1 MRKTFRRKKG
11 KLSCAHIAP
20 MPRQRF
26 HLAVVCLL
34 LLNLTLLAQTF
45 EISPSGTAPTAPAK
59 KKSKAAP
66 NQSAP
71 AENGIGWGSGIEVAR
86 QARAAQQALQKND
99 YAAAVN
105 YATRAANA
113 APQNPALW
121 FLLGYSAR
129 MAGRYQISLDA
140 YQRGLKLQPSSIQG
154 LSGLAQTYAKAG
166 RQAEAQDT
174 LQKVLAANPKS
185 VTDLQLA
192 GELSLSSDAGTALQL
207 LKRAEAL
214 QPSARSE
221 LLIARAYQRLNQPQ
235 ESKQYLD
242 RAQSRAPK
250 DPDVLRAVAS
260 FYRDSHQY
268 DVAIATLQKA
278 VALPKGR
285 TALAEL
291 AYTYE
296 LAGKRKEAADTYAQ
310 AANSFAGD
318 PGLQLSA
325 AQALTNVGQ
334 FDHAEAFLKR
344 AEAHDT
350 NNYRLHAIRGQ
361 IASMQGRNED
371 SVREYQAALAHLPE
385 GVPEG
390 PLYPVSLHLS
400 LYQLYQA
407 TGQPAP
413 AEGEL
418 RAAQTQMAKVGAADQ
433 SNQPEYLRLR
443 SLIEAGFNNF
453 DAAEKDIKQALSLE
467 PSNVN
472 IILNYANLLWKT
484 NRKQEAFQTYNHAL
498 GLDPTNHAALTAMGY
513 LAREVADAQTAEK
526 YFQKLTQLY
535 PRDYVPYLALGDLYT
550 SVRKFAPAQE
560 NYEKAH
566 QLAPNNPL
574 SVSGGVNSAIESHQ
588 LPIAKHW
595 LDRADQNTAIAQN
608 PQVMRE
614 RERYLTL
621 TGRYQ
626 ESAELGYKVLEK
638 LPRDPEAPVYLAY
651 DLLFLNRYDDAA
663 KIVAQYKP
671 ILPKDKD
678 LRLIAG
684 YIDTH
689 FDRLQDAVSD
699 FTQALELDP
708 NVATAYMNR
717 GFVLNDLQEPT
728 KAAKDFQMALKLRPN
743 YGEAHLGLAYADLQ
757 LRRSRAA
764 LKEADLAARLLGESR
779 TTHLARAEAYRQQI
793 MLRQAEGEYR
803 AALKIT
809 PNDVPTRLALA
820 DTLYRQHHYGDSI
833 ELLRTSAGL
842 SKKDDPLVYAQL
854 ARSYAQLHR
863 RDEAMQAVRSAEQN
877 SGDNSRVLMA
887 TGDALMTIGEH
898 QAAMD
903 RYARA
908 LDAPNS
914 DRVGTRLALA
924 RLFSESGHPDQAQQQ
939 VSLGF
944 AESRVGE
951 ANPITAEHLIEAA
964 QVLMSIQEF
973 DLAKKYF
980 ERAQAE
986 GADEQA
992 VAIGMTNAYLALGET
1007 QSAGQTIKSLGNNP
1021 DNYENYDYLIALG
1034 NVYRQEHETAQALS
1048 AFARANTLVEGNE
1061 SAEKIE
1067 INLAQQEGRQ
1077 ITNNVS
1083 AQPEVSFSPIF
1094 EDINI
1099 YTTDAKLRGI
1109 TDPALLPPPRSS
1121 FESRAEARYRIHLS
1135 NFPTIMGLVEERN
1148 ARGRISFP
1156 SELLIQDRNTYDT
1169 IVNGGVNPVLHFR
1182 NNSISFEPGL
1192 QFTIRRDTISPL
1204 DMNQNLFRQFL
1215 YVYSSPFFNW
1225 LSFSGSA
1232 MHEAGPFTE
1241 RNLHSRDLAA
1251 KIDFVVGRPWDKTAL
1266 LTGYSVRDVLFRPLV
1281 REYFTTSTY
1290 VGLQRKFGD
1299 SIKASVFGEYMRSWR
1314 VQDNQ
1319 FAIAQALRPA
1329 FRLEFTPNKRWSVQA
1344 NGIWSR
1350 GEGFHAYDN
1359 VQNEILVTYMRPLQQ
1374 SIHDGLGDV
1383 SATYPLR
1390 LSFGL
1395 QQQTFYNFAGRSV
1408 TTVRPVIQLNLF

>member
-1 MRKTFRRKKG
+1 
-11 KLSCAHIAP
+11 
-20 MPRQRF
+20 MPRQQL
-26 HLAVVCLL
+26 HIAVLCSL
-34 LLNLTLLAQTF
+34 LLNLPLLAQTF
-45 EISPSGTAPTAPAK
+45 EINPGTASSSQSANKSAK
-59 KKSKAAP
+59 KNSNAAP
-66 NQSAP
+66 RQAAP

-86 QARAAQQALQKND
+86 DARAAQQALERNN
-99 YAAAVN
+99 YSAAVN
-105 YATRAANA
+105 YAARAANA
-113 APQNPALW
+113 APQNAALW
-121 FLLGYSAR
+121 FLVGYAAR
-129 MAGRYQISLDA
+129 MAGRYQVSLDA

-166 RQAEAQDT
+166 RQAEAQDA

-192 GELSLSSDAGTALQL
+192 GELSLSSDTGTALQL

-242 RAQSRAPK
+242 RAQNRAPK
-250 DPDVLRAVAS
+250 DPDVLRSVAG

-268 DVAIATLQKA
+268 DLAIAALQKA
-278 VALPKGR
+278 LTLPKGR
-285 TALAEL
+285 SALGEL
-291 AYTYE
+291 AYTYA

-310 AANSFAGD
+310 AANGSAGD

-344 AEAHDT
+344 AQALDSNH
-350 NNYRLHAIRGQ
+350 YRLHAIRGQ

-371 SVREYQAALAHLPE
+371 SVREYQAAVARLPQA
-385 GVPEG
+385 VQEG

-407 TGQPAP
+407 IDEAQPA
-413 AEGEL
+413 EREL
-418 RAAQTQMAKVGAADQ
+418 RLAQGQMAQVGAPDQ
-433 SNQPEYLRLR
+433 SSQPEYLRLR
-443 SLIEAGFNNF
+443 SLIEAGFGNF
-453 DAAEKDIKQALSLE
+453 DAAEKDIKQALSLA

-472 IILNYANLLWKT
+472 IILNYANLLWNT
-484 NRKQEAFQTYNHAL
+484 DRKQQAFQTYHSAL
-498 GLDPTNHAALTAMGY
+498 ALDPTNHAALTAMGY
-513 LAREVADAQTAEK
+513 LAREVADAQTAEQ
-526 YFQKLTQLY
+526 YFLKLTQLY
-535 PRDYVPYLALGDLYT
+535 PRDYVPRLALGDLYT
-550 SVRKFAPAQE
+550 SIRKFGPAQE
-560 NYEKAH
+560 NYEHAF
-566 QLAPNNPL
+566 QLAPNNAL
-574 SVSGGVNSAIESHQ
+574 SISGGVNSAIESRQ

-595 LDRADQNTAIAQN
+595 LDRASANPTILQN

-614 RERYLTL
+614 HERYLTL
-621 TGRYQ
+621 TGHYE
-626 ESAELGYKVLEK
+626 ESAQLGYKVLEK

-651 DLLFLNRYDDAA
+651 DLLFLNRFNNAT
-663 KIVAQYKP
+663 KIVTQYKP

-684 YIDTH
+684 YIDSH
-689 FDRLQDAVSD
+689 FDRLEDAVGD
-699 FTQALELDP
+699 FTEALELDP

-717 GFVLNDLQEPT
+717 GFVLNDLKEPT
-728 KAAKDFQMALKLRPN
+728 KAAKDFQDALKLRPN

-757 LRRSRAA
+757 LRRSRVA
-764 LKEADLAARLLGESR
+764 LNEANLAAKLLGESR
-779 TTHLARAEAYRQQI
+779 TTHLARAEAYGQQI

-803 AALKIT
+803 AALKLS
-809 PNDVPTRLALA
+809 PNDVPTRLGLA
-820 DTLYRQHHYGDSI
+820 DVLYRQHHYGDSI
-833 ELLRTSAGL
+833 QLLRTSVGL
-842 SKKDDPLVYAQL
+842 SKEDDALVYAQL
-854 ARSYAQLHR
+854 ARSYAQSHR

-877 SGDNSRVLMA
+877 SGENSRVLMA
-887 TGDALMTIGEH
+887 TGDALMIIGEH

-924 RLFSESGHPDQAQQQ
+924 RLFAESGHPDETQQQ

-951 ANPITAEHLIEAA
+951 ANPITAEHLIAAA

-973 DLAKKYF
+973 DLAKRYF
-980 ERAQAE
+980 QRAQAE

-1007 QSAGQTIKSLGNNP
+1007 QSASQTIRSLGSNS
-1021 DNYENYDYLIALG
+1021 DNYENFEYLIALG

-1048 AFARANTLVEGNE
+1048 AFARANSLVEGNE
-1061 SAEKIE
+1061 SAEKTE
-1067 INLAQQEGRQ
+1067 VSLAQQEGRQ
-1077 ITNNVS
+1077 ITENLSV
-1083 AQPEVSFSPIF
+1083 QPELSFSPIF

-1109 TDPALLPPPRSS
+1109 PGGALLPPPRSS
-1121 FESRAEARYRIHLS
+1121 FESRADARYRIHLP
-1135 NFPTIMGLVEERN
+1135 NFPEILGLVEERN

-1169 IVNGGVNPVLHFR
+1169 IINGGVNPVLHFGQ
-1182 NNSISFEPGL
+1182 NSISFEPGL
-1192 QFTIRRDTISPL
+1192 QFTIRRDTVAAL

-1225 LSFSGSA
+1225 VSFSGSA
-1232 MHEAGPFTE
+1232 MREAGPFTE
-1241 RNLHSRDLAA
+1241 RDLHSRDAAA
-1251 KIDFVVGRPWDKTAL
+1251 KIDFVVGRPWGRTSL
-1266 LTGYSVRDVLFRPLV
+1266 LTGYSARDVLFRPLV
-1281 REYFTTSTY
+1281 REYFTTSSY
-1290 VGLQRKFGD
+1290 IGLQRKFGD
-1299 SIKASVFGEYMRSWR
+1299 TIKASIFAEYMRSWR
-1314 VQDNQ
+1314 VQNDQ

-1329 FRLEFTPNKRWSVQA
+1329 FRLEVTPNTRWSIQA

-1350 GEGFHAYDN
+1350 GQGFHAYDN
-1359 VQNEILVTYMRPLQQ
+1359 VQNEILVSYMRPVQKA
-1374 SIHDGLGDV
+1374 IHDGLGEV
-1383 SATYPLR
+1383 AATYPLR
-1390 LSFGL
+1390 FSFGL
-1395 QQQTFYNFAGRSV
+1395 QQQSFYNFTGRNV

>member
-1 MRKTFRRKKG
+1 MN
-11 KLSCAHIAP
+11 A
-20 MPRQRF
+20 
-26 HLAVVCLL
+26 
-34 LLNLTLLAQTF
+34 
-45 EISPSGTAPTAPAK
+45 
-59 KKSKAAP
+59 
-66 NQSAP
+66 
-71 AENGIGWGSGIEVAR
+71 
-86 QARAAQQALQKND
+86 ND
-99 YAAAVN
+99 
-105 YATRAANA
+105 
-113 APQNPALW
+113 
-121 FLLGYSAR
+121 S
-129 MAGRYQISLDA
+129 
-140 YQRGLKLQPSSIQG
+140 
-154 LSGLAQTYAKAG
+154 
-166 RQAEAQDT
+166 
-174 LQKVLAANPKS
+174 
-185 VTDLQLA
+185 
-192 GELSLSSDAGTALQL
+192 
-207 LKRAEAL
+207 
-214 QPSARSE
+214 
-221 LLIARAYQRLNQPQ
+221 
-235 ESKQYLD
+235 
-242 RAQSRAPK
+242 
-250 DPDVLRAVAS
+250 
-260 FYRDSHQY
+260 
-268 DVAIATLQKA
+268 
-278 VALPKGR
+278 
-285 TALAEL
+285 
-291 AYTYE
+291 
-296 LAGKRKEAADTYAQ
+296 
-310 AANSFAGD
+310 
-318 PGLQLSA
+318 GLQLSA
-325 AQALTNVGQ
+325 AQALVNVGQ
-334 FDHAEAFLKR
+334 FDRAATFLQHAEAR
-344 AEAHDT
+344 DA

-361 IASMQGRNED
+361 IASLQARNQD
-371 SVREYQAALAHLPE
+371 AIREYRTAIDHLPD

-390 PLYPVSLHLS
+390 PLYPISLHLS
-400 LYQLYQA
+400 LFELYRGADDQAGAERELTAGRNQLGKI
-407 TGQPAP
+407 TGV
-413 AEGEL
+413 EDSS
-418 RAAQTQMAKVGAADQ
+418 K
-433 SNQPEYLRLR
+433 PEFLRLR
-443 SLIEAGFNNF
+443 ASVEAASN
-453 DAAEKDIKQALSLE
+453 DVVAAEKDLKEAISVDPGNLNIMLS
-467 PSNVN
+467 
-472 IILNYANLLWKT
+472 YANLLWKI
-484 NRKQEAFQTYNHAL
+484 NRKPEAMQLYSKAL
-498 GLDPTNHAALTAMGY
+498 DLDPTNHSALTAMGY
-513 LAREVADAQTAEK
+513 LSREIPDQRAAEK
-526 YFQKLTQLY
+526 YFTRLSSLY
-535 PRDYVPYLALGDLYT
+535 PNDYVPFIALGDLYT
-550 SVRKFAPAQE
+550 STREFARAQT

-574 SVSGGVNSAIESHQ
+574 VVSGATNSALEAHE
-588 LPIAKHW
+588 LPIAKRW
-595 LDRADQNTAIAQN
+595 LDRADANPVLNQS

-614 RERYLTL
+614 RERYLTW
-621 TGRYQ
+621 TGHYE
-626 ESAELGYKVLEK
+626 ESAALGYKVLEK

-684 YIDTH
+684 YLDTH
-689 FDRLQDAVSD
+689 FDRLQDAVGD
-699 FTQALELDP
+699 FTQALEIDP

-764 LKEADLAARLLGESR
+764 LKEAELAARLLGESR

-1135 NFPTIMGLVEERN
+1135 SFPTIMGLVEERN

-1156 SELLIQDRNTYDT
+1156 SELLLQDRNTYDT

-1290 VGLQRKFGD
+1290 VGLQRRFGD
-1299 SIKASVFGEYMRSWR
+1299 SLKASVFGEYMRSWR

-1390 LSFGL
+1390 FSFGL